1 MRRRAVI
8 FSPEARRD
16 LFQLFDWIAERAGE
30 GVAAGYVERLE
41 TYCLKF
47 EVAPHRGRRR
57 SDIRPGLRIV
67 GFERRVTIAFIVEAE
82 AVFILR
88 LYYGGQNWG

>member
-1 MRRRAVI
+1 LKRRPVV

-30 GVAAGYVERLE
+30 DIAAGYIERLE
-41 TYCLKF
+41 AYCLKF

-57 SDIRPGLRIV
+57 SDIRPGLRII
-67 GFERRVTIAFIVEAE
+67 GFERRVTIAFVVEAE
-82 AVFILR
+82 AVLILR
-88 LYYGGQNWG
+88 LYYGGRNWG